1 MKIIGQ
7 LHNTYILCESDE
19 GLILLDQH
27 AAHERIRYEQL
38 KASRDNPGMSS
49 QGLLTPI
56 SLDLSYA
63 EADTMKG
70 LIPELEKVGFHI
82 EPFGGST
89 FMVKSIPAILSN
101 KAIQDLLME
110 MIEKVTEIGVVHGI
124 EKAMERCLILMACHE
139 TVRGNQ
145 KLTLTEMKALLEQ
158 LDRCENPNNCPH
170 GRPVWM
176 SWSVRFL
183 EKSFQRTT

>member
-1 MKIIGQ
+1 
-7 LHNTYILCESDE
+7 LCESEE

-38 KASRDNPGMSS
+38 KASWNKPGKST
-49 QGLLTPI
+49 QGLLTPL

-63 EADTMKG
+63 EADTMKS
-70 LIPELEKVGFHI
+70 LLPELEKIGFSI

-89 FMVKSIPAILSN
+89 FVVKSIPAILSN
-101 KAIQDLLME
+101 KAVQDLLLE
-110 MIEKVTEIGVVHGI
+110 MIEKVTEIGVTHGL
-124 EKAMERCLILMACHE
+124 EKAMEKCLTLMACHE

-145 KLTLTEMKALLEQ
+145 KLTMTEMQALLEQ

-170 GRPVWM
+170 GRPVWI
-176 SWSVRFL
+176 SWTIRFL
-183 EKSFQRTT
+183 EKSFSRIV